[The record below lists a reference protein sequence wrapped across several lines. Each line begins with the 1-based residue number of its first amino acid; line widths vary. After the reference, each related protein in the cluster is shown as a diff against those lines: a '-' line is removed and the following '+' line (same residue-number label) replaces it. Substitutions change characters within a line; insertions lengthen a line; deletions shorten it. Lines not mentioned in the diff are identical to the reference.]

1 MYGKNSN
8 WVLNEAMNLRKLHI
22 GGTFKNALSRKLDNV
37 VIPLFAELI
46 AVVDHNYNLRH
57 LKHLSTEQTTVQE
70 FWLRMFSD
78 AKVLQLNYADIVG
91 REKVPVI
98 DDNFECQ
105 LPFSWLI
112 KDAVDSHLE
121 QAKSTCGECNLANC
135 IPIVLLKNII
145 MYLYNRF
152 FFQTM
157 LGISIISCVRCFL
170 SRL

>member
-57 LKHLSTEQTTVQE
+57 LKHLSTEQTPVQE

-112 KDAVDSHLE
+112 KDAVNGHLE
-121 QAKSTCGECNLANC
+121 QAKSTCGKHNNYYQALVE
-135 IPIVLLKNII
+135 LKGNVY
-145 MYLYNRF
+145 MYPHYF
-152 FFQTM
+152 FLF
-157 LGISIISCVRCFL
+157 RK
-170 SRL
+170 